1 MKEWYYKHKETVNY
15 IFWCAMTTA
24 VSWLAFSIYSYLL
37 GLIEAIPVSVS
48 VLIANTLSWITA
60 VTFSFVAN
68 KIRVFESKSWAGK
81 VLMRELPSFISARL
95 LSLGVEELGLFIM
108 IGLMAFDKWEI
119 GLMGFSLGGDTVA
132 KLFMQF
138 VVIVMNYVFSKLVIF
153 KKGAKD

>member
-15 IFWCAMTTA
+15 IFWCVMTTA

-68 KIRVFESKSWAGK
+68 KIRVFESKSWNPK
-81 VLMRELPSFISARL
+81 VVVPQILKFFSTRAAVGVLEILSVPLMVSLGLDRPIFGVDGL
-95 LSLGVEELGLFIM
+95 LSKIITTPIVILLNYLCTKFI
-108 IGLMAFDKWEI
+108 
-119 GLMGFSLGGDTVA
+119 
-132 KLFMQF
+132 
-138 VVIVMNYVFSKLVIF
+138 VFT
-153 KKGAKD
+153 KKNR